1 MTVSMLCR
9 PRTEEGF
16 VGHSPVYDLLSQTNT
31 SSSRLMTRW
40 NQVTPRMTR
49 TQVTALLGVPDD
61 VEDGYLLGCF
71 IDCAWLRIDYN
82 AVDLVV
88 RAYSEQVG

>member
-1 MTVSMLCR
+1 
-9 PRTEEGF
+9 
-16 VGHSPVYDLLSQTNT
+16 
-31 SSSRLMTRW
+31 
-40 NQVTPRMTR
+40 MTR

-61 VEDGYLLGCF
+61 VEDGYQLGCF